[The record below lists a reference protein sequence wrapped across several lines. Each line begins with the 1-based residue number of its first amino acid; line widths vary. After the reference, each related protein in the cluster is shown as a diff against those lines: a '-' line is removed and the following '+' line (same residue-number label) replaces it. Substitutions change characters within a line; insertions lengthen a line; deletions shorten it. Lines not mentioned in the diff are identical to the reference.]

1 MFGSEFKK
9 LRLKNHISLRT
20 AAKNVT
26 SPTSFS
32 RWENDEGDMDY
43 GKVIELLH
51 NIHISPS
58 EFVFITA
65 VTPHDPFI
73 RQIEIA
79 WKNDSSFELKELT
92 IQNLDNYNSTHKDTY
107 LFNAAMAANYYYDLT
122 DKNILPTKYKE
133 LLEEKL
139 SSVTFWSKRN
149 IYIFG
154 NSLSLLSTS
163 TIYGLACLI
172 IDDIENIK
180 KTGFENY
187 LDMLLG
193 LLNAFQ
199 ELVLFDTKRADL
211 FLLKFDTIPLNR
223 YSLYIKIKKN
233 FLKALLL
240 YKKTNN
246 SSYPEDYIRTMR
258 QYDLND
264 IADTFESAFK
274 TLQTIKSKA

>member
-1 MFGSEFKK
+1 MFGNEFKK
-9 LRLKNHISLRT
+9 LRLRNRISLRN

-26 SPTSFS
+26 SPTSLS

-43 GKVIELLH
+43 EKVIQLLD

-73 RQIEIA
+73 NQISKA
-79 WKNDSSFELKELT
+79 SQNNSALELK
-92 IQNLDNYNSTHKDTY
+92 NLMTENLNNYKSTQKDSY
-107 LFNAAMAANYYYDLT
+107 LFNASMAADFYMNLT
-122 DKNILPTKYKE
+122 DKNIFPVQYKYV
-133 LLEEKL
+133 LEEKL
-139 SSVTFWSKRN
+139 SDITFWSKRN

-187 LDMLLG
+187 LDMLLC
-193 LLNAFQ
+193 LLNALQ
-199 ELVLFDTKRADL
+199 ELVLFDTKRAEL

-233 FLKALLL
+233 YLKALLL
-240 YKKTNN
+240 YKKTNDQ
-246 SSYPEDYIRTMR
+246 SYPRDYIHTMR
-258 QYDLND
+258 RYDLND

-274 TLQTIKSKA
+274 TLQTIKSKP